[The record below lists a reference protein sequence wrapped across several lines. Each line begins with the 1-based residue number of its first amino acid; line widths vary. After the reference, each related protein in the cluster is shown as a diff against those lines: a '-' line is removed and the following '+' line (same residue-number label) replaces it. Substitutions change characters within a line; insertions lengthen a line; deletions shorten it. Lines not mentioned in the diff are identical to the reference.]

1 MCARSG
7 GSRGPGCGRILAG
20 SGGGEKRILNAD
32 VIVVGLGAMGSA
44 AAYQLARRGATV
56 LGIDR
61 FAPPHERG
69 SSHGETR
76 ITRQATGEG
85 DEYIP
90 IVMRSHEIWR
100 EIEADTGA
108 ELFLQCGGLV
118 LSGAQSRHP
127 TKIDFMK
134 KTIGLARRHG
144 IDHELLT
151 AAEIRSRFPQFILE
165 GDERG
170 YFEPGAGLL
179 YSERCITT
187 QLSAAERAGAVLRLN
202 EEVRSVTPAGPGVRL
217 ETDAGEY
224 EAGAAIICAGA
235 WTPGLVP
242 QGLEHVTLH
251 RQVLNWYQ
259 AETPSD
265 YDPSRFPVFIW
276 LHGSAGEQCY
286 GFPVP
291 PGTTGLKVAS
301 EHFAS
306 SLGRPEAV
314 RREVEPS
321 ETDRTYRDHVAGRL
335 RGVSSHC
342 LRAKTCIYSLAP
354 DGRFIIDG
362 HPDSDRIT
370 VVSACSGHGF
380 KHSAA
385 IGEALAQRLLEG
397 RSALDLTP
405 FRWSAAA

>member
-1 MCARSG
+1 M
-7 GSRGPGCGRILAG
+7 
-20 SGGGEKRILNAD
+20 NAD

-44 AAYQLARRGATV
+44 AAYQLARRGAKV

-61 FAPPHERG
+61 FAPPHEQG

-90 IVMRSHEIWR
+90 IVRRSHQLWR

-108 ELFLQCGGLV
+108 DLFLQCGGLV

-127 TKIDFMK
+127 TKIDFMGR
-134 KTIGLARRHG
+134 TIGLAQRHG
-144 IDHELLT
+144 IEHEVLS
-151 AAEIRSRFPQFILE
+151 AGEVRNRFPQFILD

-179 YSERCITT
+179 YPERCISA
-187 QLSAAERAGAVLRLN
+187 QLSGAERAGATIRVD
-202 EEVRSVTPAGPGVRL
+202 EMVRAVRPVGSGVRV
-217 ETDAGEY
+217 ETDRGAY
-224 EAGAAIICAGA
+224 EAGAALICAGP

-242 QGLEHVTLH
+242 EGLEHMTLH
-251 RQVLNWYQ
+251 RQVLNWYE
-259 AETPSD
+259 ADSPSD

-291 PGTTGLKVAS
+291 PGSTGLKVAT
-301 EHFAS
+301 EHFEAS
-306 SLGRPEAV
+306 VTQPEEV
-314 RREVEPS
+314 LREVDPS
-321 ETDRTYRDHVAGRL
+321 ETERTYREHVAGRL
-335 RGVSSHC
+335 RGVRAHC
-342 LRAKTCIYSLAP
+342 LEAKTCIYTLAP
-354 DGRFIIDG
+354 DGRFVIDG

-385 IGEALAQRLLEG
+385 IGEALAERLLDG
-397 RSALDLTP
+397 RSTLDLNP